1 MEAPDVFLSEKRNS
15 RTSLVVQRLRLQEGV
30 GVMLPLQEAQVQSS
44 VGKLRLHRP
53 CCMAQKGIRI
63 K

>member
-1 MEAPDVFLSEKRNS
+1 MEALDVFLSEKGNA
-15 RTSLVVQRLRLQEGV
+15 RTFLVVQQLRLQEGV

-44 VGKLRLHRP
+44 IGKLRLHKA
-53 CCMAQKGIRI
+53 CCMVQKGIRI